1 VSEVV
6 SSYNFKLPW
15 EATKKEDDNFNKRVK
30 RSLLLLLLL
39 LLVFP
44 WLPLPEVDREE
55 LEKVPP
61 KLAKLVLQK
70 KTPPPPPPPPPP
82 KKEVEKTK
90 AEPKA
95 EKKLTKERVAAKK
108 KVKNVGVAKFSK
120 QLSSLRTSLNV
131 AKLQTK
137 QTTVSAGSAKTSQRS
152 ILGKA
157 TAMATS
163 GGVSSAAIS
172 QDGGGTQLVGHASTA
187 VSSPIEG
194 MGGGS
199 GAGTSKK
206 ASTVTGGRDME
217 SIRRTFEQHKG
228 AIYAIYNR
236 ALRKDPTVQGKFV
249 FNIVIEP
256 DGSISEIKLVS
267 SELEAQKL
275 EKKLIFRIRGIDFG
289 PADAIATPVTYK
301 FDFLPS

>member
-1 VSEVV
+1 MSVLV
-6 SSYNFKLPW
+6 SSYNFTLPW
-15 EATKKEDDNFNKRVK
+15 AATKKEDDAFDKWLKRA
-30 RSLLLLLLL
+30 LLLFLLFT
-39 LLVFP
+39 LVFP
-44 WLPLPEVDREE
+44 WLPIPEIEREE

-70 KTPPPPPPPPPP
+70 KTPPPPPP
-82 KKEVEKTK
+82 KQQQVEKTK

-95 EKKLTKERVAAKK
+95 DKKQTKERVAAKK
-108 KVKNVGVAKFSK
+108 KVQNVGVAAFSK

-131 AKLQTK
+131 SKLQARN
-137 QTTVSAGSAKTSQRS
+137 TTVNGGKAVKSERS

-157 TAMATS
+157 SAVTS

-172 QDGGGTQLVGHASTA
+172 SDGSGTQLAGHTSTS

-199 GAGTSKK
+199 GAGTSRK

-236 ALRKDPTVQGKFV
+236 VLRKDPTVQGKFV

-256 DGSISEIKLVS
+256 DGSISTIKLVS
-267 SELEAQKL
+267 SELDVAKL
-275 EKKLIFRIRGIDFG
+275 EKKLLFRIRGIDFG
-289 PADAIATPVTYK
+289 AAEAVATPVTYK